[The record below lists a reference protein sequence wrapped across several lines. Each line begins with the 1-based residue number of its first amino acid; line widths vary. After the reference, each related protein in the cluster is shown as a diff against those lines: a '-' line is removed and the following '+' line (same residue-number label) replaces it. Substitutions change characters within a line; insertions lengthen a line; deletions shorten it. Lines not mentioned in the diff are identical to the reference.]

1 MTQEAPTAGQI
12 VRRLGPAG
20 LLALGAAVLPP
31 LGSIALFASMGWLG
45 PWLRGHEDAGVV
57 LYIVAFAVLG
67 GIALLPTYAQS
78 ALGGFAFGAA
88 IGVPAAILGFAG
100 GAMIGYEIARRASK
114 ERVMRLLDEHPKW
127 RAVRDALVGSDRGG
141 GRGFWRTAGVV
152 ALVRVPP
159 NSPFALTNLA
169 MAAVK
174 VPWGPF
180 VVGTIVGMVPRTAA
194 AGIIGAG
201 VKEFT
206 RESVMGAVPRW
217 AWVLGIVLMVGV
229 VVVLGAVAK
238 RTLDRLAG
246 SAATI
251 DRGADGDEDGPKDGD
266 GPAGAVECG
275 AAR

>member
-1 MTQEAPTAGQI
+1 MTEQSQSAAQI
-12 VRRLGPAG
+12 ARRLGPAG
-20 LLALGAAVLPP
+20 ILAIGAAILPP

-45 PWLRGHEDAGVV
+45 PWLRGHDDAGVV

-88 IGVPAAILGFAG
+88 IGIPAAILGFAG
-100 GAMIGYEIARRASK
+100 GAVIGYEIARRASK

-127 RAVRDALVGSDRGG
+127 RAVRDALVDRR
-141 GRGFWRTAGVV
+141 RGFWRTAGVV
-152 ALVRVPP
+152 ALIRVPP

-194 AGIIGAG
+194 AGILGAG

-206 RESVMGAVPRW
+206 VGTVLGGPRW
-217 AWVLGIVLMVGV
+217 MIAVKIALMVGMV
-229 VVVLGAVAK
+229 MLLGFIAK

-246 SAATI
+246 SPATMA
-251 DRGADGDEDGPKDGD
+251 RGADGDEDRPADGD
-266 GPAGAVECG
+266 GPARAVERG
-275 AAR
+275 APR